1 MNLARSILGPQA
13 LVRHGARPAILCEE
27 RVLTYAE
34 LGQETQRWAR
44 RLGELGVTK
53 EDRVLIMLRDSPE
66 MVAVWF
72 GTIAAGGVAV
82 ALSTRLVGEDFAHVV
97 RESAATVLVTEP
109 LFEAECRSA
118 VGIAGTGCHLY
129 VIHENENESY
139 PAEHLDPIWVE
150 ATERDQAFWIYSS
163 GSTNRPKAIIHTHK
177 DPVALTHYHRAG
189 LGLKA
194 GDIFYGTSKLF
205 FAYTL
210 SNVMLAGLT
219 MGATLVL
226 DREWPTVER
235 VAALVARH
243 KPKVFFSTTSLYRG
257 LAASLGDG
265 LREIFASTAHCVS
278 AGEHMPKYLTERW
291 IKHSGRPL
299 WNGYGCSETLLLMLA
314 TSPDTVA
321 PGTTGRPTP
330 CVEVRL
336 VGPDGKTITEPG
348 RAGVL
353 WARLPFLAVGYDK
366 LPAETAR
373 RFRDGWFVTGD
384 LFELDTDGLWCYRG
398 REDDLIKVA
407 GQWVRLGE
415 VEEVASSIAGLRDA
429 AVVAVPDE
437 NGAQRAALFVVPGGE
452 RNFDAIEPSV
462 RQALETQL
470 SRYKVPRWIIPLDAM
485 PRTATGK
492 IARGSLRKMAVE
504 ALSTAGASTGR
515 L

>member
-1 MNLARSILGPQA
+1 MNLARSILGPEA
-13 LVRHGARPAILCEE
+13 LIHHGARSAIFCEE

-34 LGQETQRWAR
+34 LAQETHHWAR
-44 RLGELGVTK
+44 RLTEWGVTK
-53 EDRVLIMLRDSPE
+53 GDRVLIMLRDSPE
-66 MVAVWF
+66 LIAVWF
-72 GTIAAGGVAV
+72 GTIAGGGVAV
-82 ALSTRLVGEDFAHVV
+82 ALSTRLSGDDFAHVV
-97 RESAATVLVTEP
+97 RESAAAMLLTEP
-109 LFEAECRSA
+109 MFEAECRAAVSA
-118 VGIAGTGCHLY
+118 AGTGCHLH
-129 VIHENENESY
+129 VIRGGETF
-139 PAEHLDPIWVE
+139 PAEDVAPIWVD

-177 DPVALTHYHRAG
+177 DPVALTHYHRQG

-210 SNVMLAGLT
+210 SNAMLAGLT

-226 DREWPTVER
+226 DPEWPTVER

-257 LAASLGDG
+257 LVASFGDG

-278 AGEHMPKYLTERW
+278 AGEHMPKCLTETW
-291 IKHSGRPL
+291 LKHSGRPL

-330 CVEVRL
+330 CVEVQL
-336 VGPDGKTITEPG
+336 VGPDGKIITEPG
-348 RAGVL
+348 RVGVL
-353 WARLPFLAVGYDK
+353 WARLPYLAVGYNK

-384 LFELDTDGLWCYRG
+384 LFELDADGLWCYRG

-437 NGAQRAALFVVPGGE
+437 NGAQRAALFIVPAGE
-452 RNFDAIEPSV
+452 RSFDTIEPSV
-462 RQALETQL
+462 RQTLETQL
-470 SRYKVPRWIIPLDAM
+470 SRHKVPRWIIPLDTM

-492 IARGSLRKMAVE
+492 IARGSLRKIAAE
-504 ALSTAGASTGR
+504 TALTASANSRR